1 MHIKEIAMKNI
12 EKIKGYRT
20 KEVTEIIQMLKKVLP
35 TPYGELLDN
44 FQDLT
49 VNQQIYILETMKN
62 IKKYDL

>member
-1 MHIKEIAMKNI
+1 MKNI

>member
-1 MHIKEIAMKNI
+1 MKNI

-20 KEVTEIIQMLKKVLP
+20 KEVTEIIQMVKKILP

-62 IKKYDL
+62 LKKYNL

>member
-1 MHIKEIAMKNI
+1 MKNI

-62 IKKYDL
+62 LKKYNL

>member
-1 MHIKEIAMKNI
+1 MKNI

-49 VNQQIYILETMKN
+49 INQQIYILETMKN
-62 IKKYDL
+62 LKKYNL

>member
-1 MHIKEIAMKNI
+1 MKNI

-20 KEVTEIIQMLKKVLP
+20 KKLTEIIQMVKKVLP

>member
-1 MHIKEIAMKNI
+1 MKNI

-20 KEVTEIIQMLKKVLP
+20 KEVTEIIQMLKKILP

>member
-1 MHIKEIAMKNI
+1 MKNI

-49 VNQQIYILETMKN
+49 ANQQIYVLETMKN
-62 IKKYDL
+62 IKKYNL